1 MTEAARHANPV
12 ERPDFARG
20 LSNLADARAGATVVA
35 VSDEF
40 FAPGERMLAAAP
52 PVFYPERFDD
62 HGKWMDGWET
72 RRRRGPGHDW
82 AVVRLAM
89 PGVIEA
95 IELDTSFFT
104 GNFPPAASV
113 EACRVES
120 GDPDAATVWQE
131 IVPVVSLRGD
141 DHRFC
146 RVEAGEVF
154 THLRLNLYPDGG
166 IARLRVHGRG
176 RPRLAAA
183 GGDVP
188 DLAALGHG
196 GRVVAVSDAH
206 YGDPNAILAPGRG
219 VNMGDGWETR
229 RRREPGNDWGI
240 IALGCPGR
248 IERVVV
254 DTAHFKGNFPARV
267 SLQAARPE
275 NATDES
281 LVPQSMFWETLLPE
295 MPLQADAI
303 HEFQTE
309 QLVDVGVVSHVRCNL
324 IPDGGISRL
333 RLHGWPE
340 GSG

>member
-1 MTEAARHANPV
+1 MTEAAQYAASA

-20 LSNLADARAGATVVA
+20 LINLADARAGAAVVA

-40 FAPGERMLAAAP
+40 FAPGERMLAAGP
-52 PVFYPERFDD
+52 PVFYPDRFDD

-72 RRRRGPGHDW
+72 RRRRGPGYDW

-89 PGVIEA
+89 PGMIDA

-113 EACRVES
+113 DACRVAS
-120 GDPDAATVWQE
+120 GEPGADTAWHE

-146 RVEAGEVF
+146 AVPSDDEW
-154 THLRLNLYPDGG
+154 THLRVNLYPDGG
-166 IARLRVHGRG
+166 IARLRVYGRG
-176 RPRLAAA
+176 RPRLATT
-183 GGDVP
+183 GDDMP
-188 DLAALGHG
+188 DLAALGNG

-206 YGDPNAILAPGRG
+206 YGDPAAILAPGRG
-219 VNMGDGWETR
+219 INMGDGWETR

-254 DTAHFKGNFPARV
+254 DTAHFKGNFPARL
-267 SLQAARPE
+267 SLQAARPA

-303 HEFQTE
+303 HEFGGG
-309 QLVDVGVVSHVRCNL
+309 QLADLGSVSHVRCNL

-333 RLHGWPE
+333 RLVGWPA
-340 GSG
+340 SW